1 MANAEILS
9 IGTELLLGE
18 VLDTN
23 SKFFATELARLGIDC
38 YYRVTVGDNKDRI
51 KASLKQAFDRSDIVL
66 TSGGLGPTADD
77 LTTECIA
84 EFLKLPMV
92 MDEGLLKDIER
103 LFAERHLSMPE
114 TNKKQAMHPQGSGVL
129 HNPNG
134 TAPGIMWVVPQEVLV
149 NAGVINPERKRAI
162 LTFPGVPSE
171 LVSMWTESGARF
183 IADNFLTGA
192 IFSIELKHYGIGE
205 SALAEKY
212 SALLDG
218 TSPTVAPYAG
228 QGECRL
234 RVAAKAKTMEEA
246 KSLVMP
252 VAEQIRQES
261 GSLCY
266 GQDEDTLEGV
276 VGQMLVAQNLTIS
289 VAESCTGGLVSKRL
303 TDIGG
308 SSQYIKLNAVTYAN
322 EAKQA
327 LLGVSQDLLDRFGAV
342 SEECARAMAEGI
354 AKLSGADLGLSI
366 TGIAGPTGGTPDKPV
381 GTVYL
386 GLFANGQMD
395 TKLLTLGSKLNR
407 QEIRFRTSSAALNM
421 VRLHL
426 LARSAALLI

>member
-23 SKFFATELARLGIDC
+23 SKFFATELANLGVDC

-84 EFLKLPMV
+84 EFFNLPMI
-92 MDEGLLKDIER
+92 MDEEVLKEIEK
-103 LFAERHLSMPE
+103 LFAERNLSMPE
-114 TNKKQAMHPQGSGVL
+114 TNKKQAMRPQGSGVL
-129 HNPNG
+129 PNPSG
-134 TAPGIMWVVPQEVLV
+134 TAPGIMWIVPADVLAS
-149 NAGVINPERKRAI
+149 AGVVDPQRKRAI

-171 LVSMWTESGARF
+171 LVNMWNQSGAAF

-212 SALLDG
+212 ADLLNG
-218 TSPTVAPYAG
+218 VSPTVAPYAG

-234 RVAAKAKTMEEA
+234 RVAAKAGTLEEA
-246 KSLVMP
+246 RALVLP
-252 VAEQIRQES
+252 VVELIRKES
-261 GSLCY
+261 GKLCY
-266 GQDEDTLEGV
+266 GQDDDTLEAV
-276 VGQMLVAQNLTIS
+276 VGQLLIANNLTLS

-308 SSQYIKLNAVTYAN
+308 SSQYIELNAVTYAN
-322 EAKQA
+322 AAKVKVLGVPKA
-327 LLGVSQDLLDRFGAV
+327 LLDEFGAV

-354 AKLSGADLGLSI
+354 VKLSGADIGLSI

-386 GLFANGQMD
+386 GLCANGQVD
-395 TKLLTLGSKLNR
+395 VKRLSLGTKLNR

-426 LARSAALLI
+426 LSRNLVPQ

>member
-1 MANAEILS
+1 MPNAEILS

-38 YYRVTVGDNKDRI
+38 YYRVTVGDNKERI
-51 KASLKQAFDRSDIVL
+51 KGTLKQAFDRSDIVI

-92 MDEGLLKDIER
+92 MDDAVLKDIER
-103 LFAERHLSMPE
+103 LFAERHLNMPE
-114 TNKKQAMHPQGSGVL
+114 TNKKQAMRPQGSGVL

-134 TAPGIMWVVPQEVLV
+134 TAPGLMWVIPQDVLA
-149 NAGVINPERKRAI
+149 NAGVENPERKRAI

-171 LVSMWTESGARF
+171 LVSMWMLSGAGF

-212 SALLDG
+212 GHLLEG
-218 TSPTVAPYAG
+218 NSPTVAPYAG

-234 RVAAKAKTMEEA
+234 RVAAKANTIEEA
-246 KSLVMP
+246 KALVTP
-252 VAEQIRQES
+252 VAEQIRRES
-261 GSLCY
+261 GMLCY
-266 GQDEDTLEGV
+266 GQDEDTLESV
-276 VGQMLVAQNLTIS
+276 VGQLLIQHNLTLS
-289 VAESCTGGLVSKRL
+289 VAESCTGGLVSKRI
-303 TDIGG
+303 TDVGG
-308 SSQYIKLNAVTYAN
+308 SSQYVKLNVVTYAN
-322 EAKQA
+322 EAKHA
-327 LLGVSQDLLDRFGAV
+327 LLGVSQEILDRFGAV
-342 SEECARAMAEGI
+342 SEECAIAMAEGV
-354 AKLSGADLGLSI
+354 AKLSGADIGLSI
-366 TGIAGPTGGTPDKPV
+366 TGIAGPSGGTPDKPV
-381 GTVYL
+381 GTVFL
-386 GLFANGQMD
+386 GLFSNGQMD
-395 TKLLTLGSKLNR
+395 TKELTLGSKLSR

-426 LARSAALLI
+426 LSRALVVQ

>member
-1 MANAEILS
+1 M
-9 IGTELLLGE
+9 
-18 VLDTN
+18 
-23 SKFFATELARLGIDC
+23 
-38 YYRVTVGDNKDRI
+38 
-51 KASLKQAFDRSDIVL
+51 
-66 TSGGLGPTADD
+66 
-77 LTTECIA
+77 
-84 EFLKLPMV
+84 
-92 MDEGLLKDIER
+92 
-103 LFAERHLSMPE
+103 
-114 TNKKQAMHPQGSGVL
+114 GSGVL

-134 TAPGIMWVVPQEVLV
+134 TAPGIMWVVPEEVLAG
-149 NAGVINPERKRAI
+149 AGVCDPARKRAI

-171 LVSMWTESGARF
+171 LVSMWAESGAAF

-246 KSLVMP
+246 KALVIP
-252 VAEQIRQES
+252 VAEQIRRES
-261 GSLCY
+261 GKLCY

-276 VGQMLVAQNLTIS
+276 VGQMLVERNLTIS

-322 EAKQA
+322 EAKHA
-327 LLGVSQDLLDRFGAV
+327 LLGVSQDILDRFGAV
-342 SEECARAMAEGI
+342 SEECARAMAEGV
-354 AKLSGADLGLSI
+354 AKLSGADIGLSI
-366 TGIAGPTGGTPDKPV
+366 TGIAGPTGGTADKPV

-386 GLFANGQMD
+386 GLYGNGQLD
-395 TKLLTLGSKLNR
+395 TKLLTLGSKLSR

-426 LARSAALLI
+426 LSRNLVAQ

>member
-23 SKFFATELARLGIDC
+23 SKYFATELAKLGIDC

-84 EFLKLPMV
+84 EFFNLPMI
-92 MDEGLLKDIER
+92 MDEKVLEEIEK
-103 LFAERHLSMPE
+103 LFAERNLSMPE
-114 TNKKQAMHPQGSGVL
+114 TNRKQAMRPQGSGVL
-129 HNPNG
+129 PNPSG
-134 TAPGIMWVVPQEVLV
+134 TAPGIMWVIPEDVLKS
-149 NAGVINPERKRAI
+149 AGVAEPTRKRAI

-171 LVSMWTESGARF
+171 LVNMWNQSGADF
-183 IADNFLTGA
+183 IAKNFLTGA

-212 SALLDG
+212 ADLLNG

-228 QGECRL
+228 MGECRL
-234 RVAAKAKTMEEA
+234 RVAAKASTAEEA
-246 KSLVMP
+246 RALVMP
-252 VAEQIRQES
+252 IAELIRAES
-261 GSLCY
+261 GKLCY
-266 GQDEDTLEGV
+266 GQDEDTLEAV
-276 VGQMLVAQNLTIS
+276 VGQLLTQNNLTLS

-308 SSQYIKLNAVTYAN
+308 SSEYIKLNAVTYAN
-322 EAKQA
+322 EAKMQ
-327 LLGVSQDLLDRFGAV
+327 LLGVSKELLDQYGAV
-342 SEECARAMAEGI
+342 SDECARAMAEGI
-354 AKLSGADLGLSI
+354 VKLSGADIGLSI

-386 GLFANGQMD
+386 GLCANGQVD
-395 TKLLTLGSKLNR
+395 TKKLSLGTKLNR

-426 LARSAALLI
+426 LTRNLITK

>member
-23 SKFFATELARLGIDC
+23 SKFFATELAKLGVDC

-84 EFLKLPMV
+84 EFLKLPMI
-92 MDEGLLKDIER
+92 MDETVLKEIEK
-103 LFAERHLSMPE
+103 LFAERNLSMPE
-114 TNKKQAMHPQGSGVL
+114 TNKKQAMRPQGSAVL
-129 HNPNG
+129 PNPSG
-134 TAPGIMWVVPQEVLV
+134 TAPGIMWIVPADVLAS
-149 NAGVINPERKRAI
+149 AGVADPQRKRAI

-171 LVSMWTESGARF
+171 LVNMWNQSGASF

-212 SALLDG
+212 AELLNG
-218 TSPTVAPYAG
+218 VSPTVAPYAG

-234 RVAAKAKTMEEA
+234 RVAAKAGTLEEA
-246 KSLVMP
+246 RALVLP
-252 VAEQIRQES
+252 VAELIRKES
-261 GSLCY
+261 GKLCY
-266 GQDEDTLEGV
+266 GQDEDTLEAV
-276 VGQMLVAQNLTIS
+276 VGQLLIANNLTLS

-322 EAKQA
+322 EAKMKV
-327 LLGVSQDLLDRFGAV
+327 LGVPKVLLDEFGAV

-354 AKLSGADLGLSI
+354 VNLSGADIGLSI

-386 GLFANGQMD
+386 GLFASGQVD
-395 TKLLTLGSKLNR
+395 VKRLSLGTKLNR

-426 LARSAALLI
+426 LSRNLVPQ

>member
-23 SKFFATELARLGIDC
+23 SKFFATELAKLGIDC

-51 KASLKQAFDRSDIVL
+51 KGMLKQAFDRSDIVL

-84 EFLKLPMV
+84 EFLNLPLF
-92 MDEGLLKDIER
+92 MDEKVLKEIEA
-103 LFAERHLSMPE
+103 LFAERNLSMPE
-114 TNKKQAMHPQGSGVL
+114 TNKKQAMRPQGSGVL
-129 HNPNG
+129 PNPSG
-134 TAPGIMWVVPQEVLV
+134 TAPGIMWVVPEKVLADV
-149 NAGVINPERKRAI
+149 GVVDPQRKRAI

-171 LVSMWTESGARF
+171 LINMWTQSAIDF
-183 IADNFLTGA
+183 ISTNFLTGA

-212 SALLDG
+212 SSLLDG
-218 TSPTVAPYAG
+218 KSPTVAPYAG

-234 RVAAKAKTMEEA
+234 RVAAKAQTTEEA
-246 KSLVMP
+246 RALVMP
-252 VAEQIRQES
+252 VAEQIRRES
-261 GSLCY
+261 GLLCY
-266 GQDEDTLEGV
+266 GQDEDTLEAV
-276 VGQMLVAQNLTIS
+276 VGQLLTKQNLTIS

-322 EAKQA
+322 EAKMS
-327 LLGVSQDLLDRFGAV
+327 LLGVSPELLETYGAV
-342 SEECARAMAEGI
+342 SDECARAMAAGI
-354 AKLSGADLGLSI
+354 AKLSGSNIGLSI
-366 TGIAGPTGGTPDKPV
+366 TGIAGPTGGTAEKPV

-386 GLFANGQMD
+386 GLWSDGQLS
-395 TKLLTLGSKLNR
+395 TKLLSLGTKLNR

-426 LARSAALLI
+426 LTHKLVAQ

>member
-23 SKFFATELARLGIDC
+23 SRFFATELAKLGIDC
-38 YYRVTVGDNKDRI
+38 YYRVTIGDNKDRI

-84 EFLKLPMV
+84 EFLGLPMV
-92 MDEGLLKDIER
+92 MDEIVLKEIEK

-114 TNKKQAMHPQGSGVL
+114 TNKKQAMRPQGSGVL
-129 HNPNG
+129 PNPSG
-134 TAPGIMWVVPQEVLV
+134 TAPGIMWMVPAEVLAK
-149 NAGVINPERKRAI
+149 AGVADPERKRGI

-171 LVSMWTESGARF
+171 LVNMWNQSGAAF

-218 TSPTVAPYAG
+218 NSPTVAPYAG

-234 RVAAKAKTMEEA
+234 RVAAKAETMEEA
-246 KSLVMP
+246 RALVMP
-252 VAEQIRQES
+252 VAEEIRCQS

-266 GQDEDTLEGV
+266 GQDDDTLEAV
-276 VGQMLVAQNLTIS
+276 VGQLLIQHDLTLS

-303 TDIGG
+303 TDIAG

-322 EAKQA
+322 EAKLA
-327 LLGVSQDLLDRFGAV
+327 LLGVPQELLDQHGAV
-342 SEECARAMAEGI
+342 SDECAQAMAEGI
-354 AKLSGADLGLSI
+354 ARLSGAGIGLSI

-386 GLFANGQMD
+386 GLFANGQMT
-395 TKLLTLGSKLNR
+395 TKRLNLGSKLSR

-426 LARSAALLI
+426 LSRNLVAQ

>member
-23 SKFFATELARLGIDC
+23 SKFFATELAKLGIDC

-51 KASLKQAFDRSDIVL
+51 KASLKQAFDRSDIIL

-77 LTTECIA
+77 LTTECVA
-84 EFLKLPMV
+84 EFLNLPMV
-92 MDEGLLKDIER
+92 MDAEVLKEIEK
-103 LFAERHLSMPE
+103 LFAERNLSMPE
-114 TNKKQAMHPQGSGVL
+114 TNKKQAMRPRGAGVL
-129 HNPNG
+129 PNPSG
-134 TAPGIMWVVPQEVLV
+134 TAPGILWIVPTEVLAS
-149 NAGVINPERKRAI
+149 AGVVDPQRKRAI

-171 LVSMWTESGARF
+171 LVNMWNQSGAAF

-218 TSPTVAPYAG
+218 NSPTVAPYAG

-234 RVAAKAKTMEEA
+234 RVAAKAATMEEA
-246 KSLVMP
+246 RALVMP
-252 VAEQIRQES
+252 VAQEIRRES
-261 GSLCY
+261 GWLCY
-266 GQDEDTLEGV
+266 GQDDDTLESV
-276 VGQMLVAQNLTIS
+276 VGQLLIQHNLTLS

-308 SSQYIKLNAVTYAN
+308 SSAYIKLNAVTYAN
-322 EAKQA
+322 EAKLK
-327 LLGVSQDLLDRFGAV
+327 LLGVSEGLLDKHGAV
-342 SEECARAMAEGI
+342 SDECARAMAEGI
-354 AKLSGADLGLSI
+354 ARLSGTEIGLSI

-386 GLFANGQMD
+386 GLFSNGQLA
-395 TKLLTLGSKLNR
+395 TKRLNLGTKLNR

-426 LARSAALLI
+426 LSRNFVVQ

>member
-23 SKFFATELARLGIDC
+23 SKFFATELAKLGIDC

-92 MDEGLLKDIER
+92 MDETMLKEIEQ
-103 LFAERHLSMPE
+103 LFADRNLSMPDS
-114 TNKKQAMHPQGSGVL
+114 NKKQAMHPQGSVFL
-129 HNPNG
+129 PNPNG
-134 TAPGIMWVVPQEVLV
+134 TAPGLMWIVPTVVLT
-149 NAGVINPERKRAI
+149 NAGVVDPQRKRAI

-171 LVSMWTESGARF
+171 LMAMWEQSAATF
-183 IADNFLTGA
+183 ITKNFLTGA

-212 SALLDG
+212 SALLEG

-234 RVAAKAKTMEEA
+234 RVAAKADTIEEA
-246 KSLVMP
+246 RALVMP
-252 VAEQIRQES
+252 VAEMIRRES
-261 GSLCY
+261 GKLCY
-266 GQDEDTLEGV
+266 GQDDDTLEGV
-276 VGQMLVAQNLTIS
+276 VGDMLSSMNLTLS

-308 SSQYIKLNAVTYAN
+308 SSQYIKLNVVTYAN
-322 EAKQA
+322 EAKTA
-327 LLGVSQDLLDRFGAV
+327 LIGVSQELLEQYGAV

-354 AKLSGADLGLSI
+354 VRLSGADIGLSI

-381 GTVYL
+381 GTVFL
-386 GLFANGQMD
+386 GLCANGQLD
-395 TKLLTLGSKLNR
+395 TRKLSLGAKLSR

-426 LARSAALLI
+426 LSRNLVVS

>member
-23 SKFFATELARLGIDC
+23 SKFFATELAKLGIDC

-84 EFLKLPMV
+84 EFFHLPMI
-92 MDEGLLKDIER
+92 MDEAVLKEIER
-103 LFAERHLSMPE
+103 LFAERNLSMPE
-114 TNKKQAMHPQGSGVL
+114 TNKKQAMRPQGSGVL
-129 HNPNG
+129 PNPSG
-134 TAPGIMWVVPQEVLV
+134 TAPGIMWIVPPEVLAA
-149 NAGVINPERKRAI
+149 AGVLDPQRKRAI

-171 LVSMWTESGARF
+171 LVNMWNQSGSGF

-212 SALLDG
+212 ADLLNG

-228 QGECRL
+228 MGECRL
-234 RVAAKAKTMEEA
+234 RVAAKAASIEQA
-246 KSLVMP
+246 QALVMP
-252 VAEQIRQES
+252 VVELIRKES
-261 GSLCY
+261 GKLCY
-266 GQDEDTLEGV
+266 GQDEDTLEAV
-276 VGQMLVAQNLTIS
+276 VGQLLIANNLTLS

-308 SSQYIKLNAVTYAN
+308 SSQYIKMNAVTYAN
-322 EAKQA
+322 EAKMQ
-327 LLGVSQDLLDRFGAV
+327 LLGVSADLLDQFGAV
-342 SEECARAMAEGI
+342 SDECARAMAEGI
-354 AKLSGADLGLSI
+354 VKLSGSDIGLSI

-386 GLFANGQMD
+386 GLCANGQVE
-395 TKLLTLGSKLNR
+395 TKKLSLGTKLNR
-407 QEIRFRTSSAALNM
+407 QELRFRTSSAALNM

-426 LARSAALLI
+426 LSRSLVPQ

>member
-23 SKFFATELARLGIDC
+23 SKFFASELAKLGIDC

-51 KASLKQAFDRSDIVL
+51 KSSLKQAFDRSDIVL

-84 EFLKLPMV
+84 EFLNLPLVLDENVLKEIEKLFS
-92 MDEGLLKDIER
+92 ER
-103 LFAERHLSMPE
+103 NLSMPE
-114 TNKKQAMHPQGSGVL
+114 TNKKQAMRPQGASVL
-129 HNPNG
+129 PNPSG
-134 TAPGIMWVVPQEVLV
+134 TAPGIMWIVPNEVLAG
-149 NAGVINPERKRAI
+149 AGVADPHRKRAI

-171 LVSMWTESGARF
+171 LVHMWNQSGAAF

-212 SALLDG
+212 SALLEG
-218 TSPTVAPYAG
+218 NSPTVAPYAG

-234 RVAAKAKTMEEA
+234 RVAAKAATMEEA
-246 KSLVMP
+246 RALVMP
-252 VAEQIRQES
+252 VAEEIRRES
-261 GSLCY
+261 GWLCY
-266 GQDEDTLEGV
+266 GQDDDTLEAV
-276 VGQMLVAQNLTIS
+276 VGQLLIQHNLTLS

-303 TDIGG
+303 TDIAG
-308 SSQYIKLNAVTYAN
+308 SSAYIKLNAVTYAN
-322 EAKQA
+322 EAKFK
-327 LLGVSQDLLDRFGAV
+327 LLGVSQELLDTHGAV
-342 SEECARAMAEGI
+342 SDECARAMAEGI
-354 AKLSGADLGLSI
+354 AKLSGAEIGLSI
-366 TGIAGPTGGTPDKPV
+366 TGIAGPTGGTSDKPV

-386 GLFANGQMD
+386 GLFANGQLAA
-395 TKLLTLGSKLNR
+395 KRLNLGTRLNR

-426 LARSAALLI
+426 LSRNLVVQ

>member
-23 SKFFATELARLGIDC
+23 SKFFATELAKLGIDC

-84 EFLKLPMV
+84 EFFQLPMI
-92 MDEGLLKDIER
+92 MDEAVLKEIER
-103 LFAERHLSMPE
+103 LFAERNLSMPE
-114 TNKKQAMHPQGSGVL
+114 TNKKQAMRPQGSGVL
-129 HNPNG
+129 PNPSG
-134 TAPGIMWVVPQEVLV
+134 TAPGIMWIVPPEVLAA
-149 NAGVINPERKRAI
+149 AGVLDPQRKRAI

-171 LVSMWTESGARF
+171 LVNMWNQSGSGF

-212 SALLDG
+212 ADLLNG

-228 QGECRL
+228 MGECRL
-234 RVAAKAKTMEEA
+234 RVAAKAATIEQA
-246 KSLVMP
+246 QALVMP
-252 VAEQIRQES
+252 VVELIRKES
-261 GSLCY
+261 GKLCY
-266 GQDEDTLEGV
+266 GQDEDTLEAV
-276 VGQMLVAQNLTIS
+276 VGQLLIANNLTLS

-308 SSQYIKLNAVTYAN
+308 SSQYIKMNAVTYAN
-322 EAKQA
+322 EAKMK
-327 LLGVSQDLLDRFGAV
+327 LLGVSADLLDQFGAV
-342 SEECARAMAEGI
+342 SDECARAMAEGI
-354 AKLSGADLGLSI
+354 VKLSGSDIGLSI

-386 GLFANGQMD
+386 GLCANGQVE
-395 TKLLTLGSKLNR
+395 TKKLSLGTKLNR

-426 LARSAALLI
+426 LSRSLVPQ